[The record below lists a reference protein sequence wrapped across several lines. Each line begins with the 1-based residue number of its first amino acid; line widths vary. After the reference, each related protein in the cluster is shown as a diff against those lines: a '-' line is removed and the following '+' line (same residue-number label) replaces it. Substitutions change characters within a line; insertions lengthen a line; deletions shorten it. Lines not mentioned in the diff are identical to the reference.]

1 MREERGERGKEGNAE
16 GERIYLFNLSTQ
28 MCIYLPNT
36 VKLAVA
42 IATPAELFTL
52 QVYLPWSPSL
62 TSLTTRVDP
71 PLTSCPLCT
80 HRMMGLGIP
89 TVKQENMAD
98 CPTCA
103 ATLFGGTV
111 MVGATA
117 GVVGMCVGRECV
129 WE

>member
-1 MREERGERGKEGNAE
+1 
-16 GERIYLFNLSTQ
+16 

-52 QVYLPWSPSL
+52 QVYLPRSPSL
-62 TSLTTRVDP
+62 TSLMTRVDP
-71 PLTSCPLCT
+71 PPTSCPLCT

-89 TVKQENMAD
+89 TAKQENVAD

-111 MVGATA
+111 MVGATVWEE
-117 GVVGMCVGRECV
+117 GVWERECV
-129 WE
+129 WEEGCVGEEGVCRGGGSVGRSV